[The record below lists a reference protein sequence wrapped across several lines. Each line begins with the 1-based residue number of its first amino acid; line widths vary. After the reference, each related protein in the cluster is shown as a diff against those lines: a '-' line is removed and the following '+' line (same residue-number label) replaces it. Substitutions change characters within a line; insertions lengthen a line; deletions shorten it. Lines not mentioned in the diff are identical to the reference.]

1 MRNFYYRPGRN
12 AATALGSGALAVF
25 AAMQWRSDGDVWW
38 LLTLLVSGAAA
49 LKGAVY
55 ALNSEP
61 ALRFD
66 NERLWVRTTFG
77 SHAFAWNQVYG
88 IALQIITV
96 RRLGIIPIGRREI
109 LCIAC
114 EGGSFGARRLR
125 VPAAAIELPAGGAP
139 ALVEILREAQRA
151 AVSVSGAA
159 MAEPGQESMS
169 AADRDRPQ
177 TDFDADA
184 AIARYLASKEAA
196 QDAPVPVRTPSLAS
210 APLRPVF
217 GRRQTS

>member
-1 MRNFYYRPGRN
+1 MRSVYYRPGRN
-12 AATALGSGALAVF
+12 AATALGSGALALF

-49 LKGAVY
+49 LKGAVF

-66 NERLWVRTTFG
+66 HERLWVRTIFG

-88 IALQIITV
+88 IALQIKTV
-96 RRLGIIPIGRREI
+96 RRLGIIPVGRREI
-109 LCIAC
+109 LCITG
-114 EGGSFGARRLR
+114 EGGSLGARRLR
-125 VPAAAIELPAGGAP
+125 LPAAAVELPAGGAP
-139 ALVEILREAQRA
+139 ALVQSLRDAQLA
-151 AVSVSGAA
+151 ATGGVAVAG
-159 MAEPGQESMS
+159 PGQESMS
-169 AADRDRPQ
+169 PADRESPQ

-196 QDAPVPVRTPSLAS
+196 QNEPLPVPTPNI
-210 APLRPVF
+210 APAPAGPVF
-217 GRRQTS
+217 GRRQAS